1 MWSERTQSTP
11 VTAKLP
17 NLISFVCRGPLTLQL
32 SKIHSFLC
40 EQREGERTACVVENN
55 KVWLCP
61 LAQQRSHFPIPVGV
75 FCQKKER
82 QRKGGKNHWVL
93 FRKVSDCSDST
104 ALKEEE
110 KERIVPW

>member
-1 MWSERTQSTP
+1 M
-11 VTAKLP
+11 
-17 NLISFVCRGPLTLQL
+17 QL